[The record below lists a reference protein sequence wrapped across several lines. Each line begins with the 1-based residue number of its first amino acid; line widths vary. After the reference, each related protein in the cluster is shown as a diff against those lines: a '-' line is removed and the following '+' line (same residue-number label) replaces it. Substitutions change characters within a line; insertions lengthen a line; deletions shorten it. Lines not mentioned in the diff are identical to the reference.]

1 MSFTCSRT
9 QDSPLALFPRFCAA
23 GLSVEVDTLVA
34 NSKRTLM
41 ANLTAEMERRAVAA
55 HEATGNKGILW
66 AHGVSESIVTPGNS
80 YRSVFGFGL
89 S

>member
-1 MSFTCSRT
+1 
-9 QDSPLALFPRFCAA
+9 
-23 GLSVEVDTLVA
+23 
-34 NSKRTLM
+34 M